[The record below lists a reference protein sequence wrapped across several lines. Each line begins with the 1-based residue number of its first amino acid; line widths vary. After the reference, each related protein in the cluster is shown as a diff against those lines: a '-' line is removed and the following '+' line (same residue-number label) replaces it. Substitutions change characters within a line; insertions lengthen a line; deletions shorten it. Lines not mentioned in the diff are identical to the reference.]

1 MYPLESASFFLFF
14 IFSCL
19 ALRKVSLISTFVIAH
34 GVGFC

>member
-19 ALRKVSLISTFVIAH
+19 ALRKVSLISAFVIAH
-34 GVGFC
+34 EVVFC